1 MNFEKYLRFYTV
13 FVIVVLLLTTF
24 LCVCFVVVL
33 RANENL
39 GSQQARIALESCT
52 QIKLLYC

>member
-1 MNFEKYLRFYTV
+1 MNFENYLKFYTV

-24 LCVCFVVVL
+24 LCVCFVVML

-39 GSQQARIALESCT
+39 GSQQVHLALESCT
-52 QIKLLYC
+52 QIKHLYC